1 MGVGEVGLEGMLV
14 VVARGA
20 HHHPFLAEKGSLP
33 YTGHGSL
40 NLELSRKAG
49 V

>member
-1 MGVGEVGLEGMLV
+1 MGVGEVGLERMLV

-20 HHHPFLAEKGSLP
+20 HHHPSLAEGSLP

-40 NLELSRKAG
+40 SLELSRKAR